1 MLTQGFRGHY
11 GRRHNRMNDILAIR
25 TGLSENKARSA
36 CPLSASR
43 RLDPPGGFAHTGRAV
58 MRELGLIAGLILLFI
73 LLLVAIR
80 ASIEVVT

>member
-1 MLTQGFRGHY
+1 
-11 GRRHNRMNDILAIR
+11 
-25 TGLSENKARSA
+25 
-36 CPLSASR
+36 
-43 RLDPPGGFAHTGRAV
+43 